1 MIEQMKRGMEVAFKP
16 PENAYSAFSRQAQ
29 VSGLSGILE
38 GWNGTQARV
47 RFREFGHPVRVN
59 VNVDYLY
66 DDNARQPDELFR
78 TSTETLQ
85 HYSKVV

>member
-1 MIEQMKRGMEVAFKP
+1 MIEQPKRGMNVAFKA

-38 GWNGTQARV
+38 EWNGTQARV
-47 RFREFGHPVRVN
+47 RFRELGQPVRVN
-59 VNVDYLY
+59 VNVNYIY
-66 DDNARQPDELFR
+66 DENARRPDELFR
-78 TSTETLQ
+78 TSTETLL